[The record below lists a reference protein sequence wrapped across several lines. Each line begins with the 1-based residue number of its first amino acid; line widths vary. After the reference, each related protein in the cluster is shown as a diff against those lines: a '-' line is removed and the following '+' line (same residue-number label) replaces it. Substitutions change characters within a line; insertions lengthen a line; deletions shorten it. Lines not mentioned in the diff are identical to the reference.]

1 MGAFLLSRYFTMQQV
16 LLFLANQMY
25 KLFGTERLVKI
36 GVNTVFT
43 KDRNN
48 TYEFGGKIYAEN
60 EDMVLFY
67 GLPKRIEIHGDNVTA
82 LIEYEH
88 NDLLGVCCELRQDK
102 TCEFDENYFIYQGVK
117 YYDIRDLYKFV

>member
-1 MGAFLLSRYFTMQQV
+1 MLTRCLQ
-16 LLFLANQMY
+16 
-25 KLFGTERLVKI
+25 
-36 GVNTVFT
+36 
-43 KDRNN
+43 DRNN

-102 TCEFDENYFIYQGVK
+102 TCVFDENYFIYQGVK